1 MRPWFFETRLILQQ
15 IRSSPMAHQV
25 KNPPTMQETLE
36 MHVQYWVGKILWRRE
51 EMATHSSTLA

>member
-1 MRPWFFETRLILQQ
+1 
-15 IRSSPMAHQV
+15 MAHQV